1 MAFSAASEEA
11 GAEADGEAAFM
22 RRKIPLRQSG
32 KRGFI
37 FLIARALSRSDIP
50 ALKSIRSFTA
60 YRRISFFGSFQ
71 TSTPATWMPTR
82 LPMPWGSEKPVSTNS
97 VARG

>member
-1 MAFSAASEEA
+1 
-11 GAEADGEAAFM
+11 M

-32 KRGFI
+32 KRELI
-37 FLIARALSRSDIP
+37 FLIALALSRNDIP

-60 YRRISFFGSFQ
+60 YPRISFFGSFQ
-71 TSTPATWMPTR
+71 TSTPVTLMPTR
-82 LPMPWGSEKPVSTNS
+82 LHMPWGSAKPVSTNS